1 MEVSSVKLERIACA
15 LDLSV
20 EPSARVL
27 DYALVLLSSQ
37 PSGELYLLHIVE
49 RSGLPLTRSRPE
61 FFSEQTLRA
70 LEGLHDEYLSAA
82 EQRLKEFEA
91 WVRERGYRRVHC
103 VFREGDNAAEEI
115 VWFAESE
122 KMDLIVMGTRGWTGM
137 ESVFL
142 GSTAERVVKLST
154 RPVLVVPISDVSEA
168 PEEPPSSGDSA
179 SESL

>member
-1 MEVSSVKLERIACA
+1 MKLERIACA

-27 DYALVLLSSQ
+27 DYALLLLSCQ
-37 PSGELYLLHIVE
+37 PASELHLVHVVE
-49 RSGLPLTRSRPE
+49 RSSLPLTRSRPE
-61 FFSEQTLRA
+61 FFSENALRSLETLY
-70 LEGLHDEYLSAA
+70 EEYISAA
-82 EQRLKEFEA
+82 EQRLKEFET
-91 WVRERGYRRVHC
+91 WVRERGYTRVYS
-103 VFREGDNAAEEI
+103 VIREGDNAAEEI

-154 RPVLVVPISDVSEA
+154 RPVLVVPISDFSGN
-168 PEEPPSSGDSA
+168 PEEPPAGGSSA
-179 SESL
+179 SE

>member
-1 MEVSSVKLERIACA
+1 MKVERIVCA

-27 DYALVLLSSQ
+27 DYALLLLGNH
-37 PSGELYLLHIVE
+37 PEGELYLLHIVE
-49 RSGLPLTRSRPE
+49 SGSLPLTRSRPE
-61 FFSEQTLRA
+61 FFSEEALRS
-70 LEGLHDEYLSAA
+70 LDKIYEEYLSAA
-82 EQRLKEFEA
+82 DQRLKEFET
-91 WVRERGYRRVHC
+91 WVRERGYNRVHS
-103 VFREGDNAAEEI
+103 VIREGENAAEEI

-154 RPVLVVPISDVSEA
+154 RPVLVVPISDLSEA
-168 PEEPPSSGDSA
+168 GREPSSESQG
-179 SESL
+179 SEEG